1 MNLDKTSNND
11 LSDQE
16 NMHPY
21 TIDDPFEP
29 PLTTSVEVTIA
40 FPSGPR
46 WLFFATPQLLN
57 DVGDIVEGSS
67 ARFHLGAL
75 HMIVVSE
82 LNLAIIDAVLRD
94 LYKSGELE
102 ERTLPL

>member
-1 MNLDKTSNND
+1 
-11 LSDQE
+11 
-16 NMHPY
+16 MHPY

-40 FPSGPR
+40 FPGGPR

-67 ARFHLGAL
+67 ARVHLGAL

-82 LNLAIIDAVLRD
+82 LSLAIIDAVLRD
-94 LYKSGELE
+94 LYKTGELE
-102 ERTLPL
+102 QRTLPL